1 MTNPPLPTAAE
12 ALAEAVA
19 IAKSMTNGVSS
30 VERAHLWVAIAR
42 ELRAGTVRPMRAA
55 SLLPGQLVPASPE
68 FHPPKGVAVDMPAP
82 AHPAYVGETA
92 WARAG
97 RLAGERP
104 HDHFTMVDNADV
116 TQVVERLKEA
126 AVTAW
131 TDPSATRHDLTFED
145 ENAAAR
151 AARLL
156 RESAPEMQW
165 PDPSAAETQVVSDP
179 GKTQVIWAIGDKA
192 QCRHC
197 LTPIELC
204 EAAIE
209 PNAFV
214 PDGGT
219 AHMWRHK
226 YTGQATC
233 LAATMSSDAADVSHT
248 FAEPAPRG

>member
-1 MTNPPLPTAAE
+1 LPTAAE

-19 IAKSMTNGVSS
+19 IAKSMANGVSS
-30 VERAHLWVAIAR
+30 VERAHLWLAIAR
-42 ELRAGTVRPMRAA
+42 ELRAGTVRPALFDDTEFAKHKLRAA
-55 SLLPGQLVPASPE
+55 ALLPGQVVPDLVTG
-68 FHPPKGVAVDMPAP
+68 GVTP
-82 AHPAYVGETA
+82 
-92 WARAG
+92 
-97 RLAGERP
+97 
-104 HDHFTMVDNADV
+104 
-116 TQVVERLKEA
+116 
-126 AVTAW
+126 
-131 TDPSATRHDLTFED
+131 
-145 ENAAAR
+145 
-151 AARLL
+151 
-156 RESAPEMQW
+156 
-165 PDPSAAETQVVSDP
+165 AETQVVNDP

-233 LAATMSSDAADVSHT
+233 LAATMSSDAADVTHT
-248 FAEPAPRG
+248 FAEPAPR